1 MNSSKGFKAI
11 SEYDVS
17 EIYKHVFSIS
27 QAVNRWSN
35 HLQIDASNI
44 SIQFIHSKEK
54 YETHVYSFYWVCN
67 KASFKSEMLSL
78 RNKDNTWGPP
88 SRKIF
93 NLCTKV

>member
-54 YETHVYSFYWVCN
+54 YETHVYSFY
-67 KASFKSEMLSL
+67 
-78 RNKDNTWGPP
+78 
-88 SRKIF
+88 
-93 NLCTKV
+93 